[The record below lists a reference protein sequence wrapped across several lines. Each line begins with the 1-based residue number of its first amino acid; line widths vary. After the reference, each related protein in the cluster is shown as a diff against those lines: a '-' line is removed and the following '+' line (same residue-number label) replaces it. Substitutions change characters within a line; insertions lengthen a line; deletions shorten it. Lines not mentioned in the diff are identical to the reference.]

1 MSNQDSQPLVSV
13 GMPLYDGEKYLKEAI
28 DSILNQTYSNIDL
41 VVVNDGSADNSVAL
55 VEAYD
60 DPRIRLFH
68 NDQNRGVSYTR
79 NRIIEFAKGDYLA
92 WMDCDDI
99 SLPQKI
105 ERQVELMESN
115 KNIGVCGTSYLL
127 FFEETVYYEDRAK
140 NSHEDIRAN
149 FVFKPATI
157 FMPTAMICMA
167 ILKEDSIR
175 FNESLAMA
183 EDYDFFQRFCE
194 KYQASNVTET
204 LFRYRDNPNSL
215 THSFEN
221 KKQERFRLKQ
231 SIYSRILNG
240 VAIEATEA
248 DLLNHE
254 NCTNDV
260 MFTDFQAYVNCTNHL
275 RAIEHGNKRL
285 NTYDHKVMKK
295 VLKEQFFFISKKA
308 GGLGLKTLW
317 FYLKKSIQW
326 NYSNGI
332 SSLAKVAL
340 RSILRYK
347 EYNFKNKVFT
357 KSLSQSE

>member
-13 GMPLYDGEKYLKEAI
+13 GMPLYNGEKYLKEAI

-157 FMPTAMICMA
+157 FMPTAMIRMA

-175 FNESLAMA
+175 FNESLA
-183 EDYDFFQRFCE
+183 
-194 KYQASNVTET
+194 
-204 LFRYRDNPNSL
+204 
-215 THSFEN
+215 SFEN

-295 VLKEQFFFISKKA
+295 VL
-308 GGLGLKTLW
+308 
-317 FYLKKSIQW
+317 LKKSIQW